1 MCGGAPGLTDE
12 VKRTIPLTSWRAT
25 FAAPFQPVG
34 VANLMSFSKILPLM
48 LAAAPLA
55 VAVPAWAQPVAP
67 SGPAAGVTTQLPRG
81 AAPSHYAIEV
91 TPDAANLKFTGRTT
105 IDVTV
110 TQAMPALVLN
120 AADLTISS
128 VTLTPVNDKA
138 AKGKAAKGTARIDAA
153 AQTVTFDFGKP
164 LQPGSYKLDIDYA
177 GVINQQANGLFALDY
192 TDNAG
197 KAKRALFTQFEAPDA
212 RRFVPSFDEPSYK
225 ATFDLSAVVP
235 ADQLAVSNMPVKSS
249 ADAGSGRKLVT
260 FGTSPKM
267 SSYLLFFGLGELE
280 RATKMA
286 GATEVGVI
294 TGKGN
299 TGKAQLALDASA
311 AILPYYNDYFGVPF
325 PLPKLDNVAGP
336 GQSQFFSAME
346 NWGAIFTFERA
357 LLVDPR
363 FTSESTRRTIYS
375 IVAHEMAHQWF
386 GDLVTMAWW
395 DDLWLNEGFA
405 SWMATKVT
413 DKLNPEWE
421 MLLSRVNGRERAMS
435 LDSLVTTHPILQ
447 KIHTVDEVNQAFDD
461 ITYEKGEAVI
471 TMLEGFAGED
481 AWRSGI
487 RAYMKQHA
495 YGNTVTDD
503 LWKAVEGAGA
513 KGVVGI
519 AHDFTSQPGIPLVK
533 VDSAQCQGGSTILSL
548 SQGEFSR
555 DRKDK
560 APLKW
565 NVPVMAQ
572 AIGQG
577 GGGTQQRLILNGSAQ
592 VTLPGCGAYL
602 INAGQTGYYRSLYP
616 EANLRSL
623 VRDFTRLTSMD
634 QIGLMADNFQLG
646 LGGYQ
651 PMGLALD
658 LIDAVPAT
666 ASPAVLAEVPGYLD
680 SAHTMLESDK
690 ASQARVA
697 AYASKK
703 LSPVLASVGFDAKPG
718 ENPQVPVLRSALVST
733 LGGMGDKAVVAEA
746 NKRFAALATNPS
758 ALDGP
763 LRNVWL
769 RIIAENADAATW
781 DKLRAM
787 ANGAKS
793 DLEKSTTFALLGA
806 AKDEKLAA
814 RALDLA
820 MTDEPGKT
828 TSAAII
834 SAVGGEHPMLAVDYV
849 LAHREQY
856 EAMIDVSARSQAIA
870 RLGGNSADPAMV
882 TKLDAYA
889 TQYLTPES
897 RKVVDRS
904 IAAIKTRIETRAR
917 LKPALIG
924 WFAKK

>member
-1 MCGGAPGLTDE
+1 
-12 VKRTIPLTSWRAT
+12 
-25 FAAPFQPVG
+25 
-34 VANLMSFSKILPLM
+34 MSFSKLSSLL

-55 VAVPAWAQPVAP
+55 LVQPVIAQTP
-67 SGPAAGVTTQLPRG
+67 AGPAPGITTQLPRG

-91 TPDAANLKFTGRTT
+91 VPDAANLKFTGKVT
-105 IDVTV
+105 IDLNVA
-110 TQAMPALVLN
+110 QEMPVLVLN
-120 AADLTISS
+120 AADLSISS
-128 VTLTPVNDKA
+128 VTLTP
-138 AKGKAAKGTARIDAA
+138 AKGKAVTGSAKIDAN
-153 AQTVTFDFGKP
+153 AQTVTLDFGKP
-164 LQPGSYKLDIDYA
+164 VQPGAYKLDIAYG
-177 GVINQQANGLFALDY
+177 GVINTQANGMFALDY
-192 TDNAG
+192 KDGAG
-197 KAKRALFTQFEAPDA
+197 AQKRALFTQFEAPDA

-225 ATFDLSAVVP
+225 ATFDLSAIVP
-235 ADQLAVSNMPVKSS
+235 TGQLAVSNMPVKASQ
-249 ADAGSGRKLVT
+249 DLGGGRTRVT

-280 RATKMA
+280 RATKMS

-311 AILPYYNDYFGVPF
+311 AILPWYNDYFGVPF

-357 LLVDPR
+357 LLVDPK
-363 FTSESTRRTIYS
+363 FTSEGTKRTIYS

-413 DKLNPEWE
+413 DKLQPEWE
-421 MLLSRVNGRERAMS
+421 MLLTRVGGRERAMA
-435 LDSLVTTHPILQ
+435 LDALATTHPVVQ

-481 AWRSGI
+481 VWRAGI
-487 RAYMKQHA
+487 RGYMKAHA

-513 KGVVGI
+513 KGLVGI

-533 VDSAQCQGGSTILSL
+533 VDSAQCQGGSTVLAL

-560 APLKW
+560 APLRW

-572 AIGQG
+572 TIGG
-577 GGGTQQRLILNGSAQ
+577 APQRLILNGTAS
-592 VTLPGCGAYL
+592 VTLPGCGAYV

-616 EANLRSL
+616 EANVKALAAG
-623 VRDFTRLTSMD
+623 FARLSSMD

-651 PMGLALD
+651 PIGLALD
-658 LIDAVPAT
+658 MVDAVPAD
-666 ASPAVLAEVPGYLD
+666 ASPAVLAEVPDYID
-680 SAHTMLESDK
+680 SAYTMLDGDRLG
-690 ASQARVA
+690 QARVA
-697 AYASKK
+697 AYASRK
-703 LSPVLASVGFDAKPG
+703 LGPVLKSVGFDAKPG
-718 ENPQVPVLRSALVST
+718 EGAQVPVLRSAVVST
-733 LGGMGDKAVVAEA
+733 LGSMGDRAVLAEA
-746 NKRFAALATNPS
+746 RRRFARPALME
-758 ALDGP
+758 GP

-769 RIIAENADAATW
+769 RIIAQNADAATW

-787 ANGAKS
+787 ANGATS
-793 DLEKSTTFALLGA
+793 ALDRSTLFALLGA
-806 AKDEKLAA
+806 AKNEGLGRK
-814 RALDLA
+814 ALDLA

-849 LAHREQY
+849 LAHRQQY

-870 RLGGNSADPAMV
+870 RLGGGSADPAMAA
-882 TKLDAYA
+882 KLDAYA
-889 TQYLTPES
+889 TKYLTPES

-904 IAAIKTRIETRAR
+904 ISAIRTRVETRAR
-917 LKPALIG
+917 LKPALNA
-924 WFAKK
+924 WFARK

>member
-1 MCGGAPGLTDE
+1 MSLT
-12 VKRTIPLTSWRAT
+12 
-25 FAAPFQPVG
+25 
-34 VANLMSFSKILPLM
+34 KILPFLV
-48 LAAAPLA
+48 AAAPLA
-55 VAVPAWAQPVAP
+55 ITTPALAQPAH
-67 SGPAAGVTTQLPRG
+67 SGPAADVTTQLPRG
-81 AAPSHYAIEV
+81 AAPSHYAITV
-91 TPDAANLKFTGRTT
+91 TPDAANLKFMGKVR
-105 IDVTV
+105 IDLTV
-110 TQAMPALVLN
+110 ARPMPTLVLN
-120 AADLTISS
+120 AADLTFGA
-128 VTLTPVNDKA
+128 VTLTP
-138 AKGKAAKGTARIDAA
+138 AKGKPVKGTAKVDAD
-153 AQTVTFDFGKP
+153 AQTVTFDFGGP
-164 LQPGSYKLDIDYA
+164 LAVGAYTLDIDYA
-177 GVINQQANGLFALDY
+177 GIINTQANGLFALDY

-197 KAKRALFTQFEAPDA
+197 ASKRALFTQFEAPDA

-235 ADQLAVSNMPVKSS
+235 ADQLAVGNMPVKSS
-249 ADAGSGRKLVT
+249 ANTAGGKKLVT
-260 FGTSPKM
+260 FGTTPKM
-267 SSYLLFFGLGELE
+267 SSYLLFFGLGELD

-286 GATEVGVI
+286 GSTEVGVI

-311 AILPYYNDYFGVPF
+311 AILPWYNDYFGVPY

-363 FTSESTRRTIYS
+363 FTSESTRRTIYG

-413 DKLNPEWE
+413 DKLNPQWE
-421 MLLSRVNGRERAMS
+421 MLLSRVDGRESAMS
-435 LDSLVTTHPILQ
+435 LDALATTHPVVQ
-447 KIHTVDEVNQAFDD
+447 KITTVDQVNQAFDA

-471 TMLEGFAGED
+471 AMLEGYAGED
-481 AWRSGI
+481 VWRNGI
-487 RAYMKQHA
+487 RAYMKAHA

-513 KGVVGI
+513 KGLVSI

-533 VDSAQCQGGSTILSL
+533 VDSAQCQGGNTVLTL

-560 APLKW
+560 TPLRW

-572 AIGQG
+572 TVG
-577 GGGTQQRLILNGSAQ
+577 GAPQRLILQGNGQ
-592 VTLPGCGAYL
+592 VTLPGCGAYVV
-602 INAGQTGYYRSLYP
+602 NAGQTGYFRSLYP
-616 EANLRSL
+616 EANVKALAK
-623 VRDFTRLTSMD
+623 DFTKLASID
-634 QIGLMADNFQLG
+634 QNGLLADNFQLG

-658 LIDAVPAT
+658 LVDAVPAT
-666 ASPAVLAEVPGYLD
+666 ASPAVMAEVPGYLN
-680 SAHTMLESDK
+680 SVYTMLESDK
-690 ASQARVA
+690 AAQARVA
-697 AYASKK
+697 AYGSAK
-703 LSPVLASVGFDAKPG
+703 LTPVLAGIGYDAKAG
-718 ENPQVPVLRSALVST
+718 EGPQVPVLRSSLIAT

-746 NKRFAALATNPS
+746 NKRFAALASNPA

-769 RIIAENADAATW
+769 RIIAANADQATW
-781 DKLRAM
+781 DRLRAM
-787 ANGAKS
+787 AKGAKT
-793 DLEKSTTFALLGA
+793 DLEKSTLFALLGA
-806 AKDEKLAA
+806 AKDEGLAA
-814 RALDLA
+814 KALDLA
-820 MTDEPGKT
+820 LTDEPGKT

-834 SAVGGEHPMLAVDYV
+834 AQVGAEHPMLAVDYV
-849 LAHREQY
+849 LAHRQQY
-856 EAMIDVSARSQAIA
+856 EALIDVSARSQALA
-870 RLGGNSADPAMV
+870 RLGGGSADPAMV

-889 TQYLTPES
+889 NQYLTPES
-897 RKVVDRS
+897 RKVVDRA

-917 LKPALIG
+917 LKPALTA
-924 WFAKK
+924 WFAGK

>member
-1 MCGGAPGLTDE
+1 M
-12 VKRTIPLTSWRAT
+12 T
-25 FAAPFQPVG
+25 FSR
-34 VANLMSFSKILPLM
+34 MSLLM

-55 VAVPAWAQPVAP
+55 LVQPALAQATADPAP
-67 SGPAAGVTTQLPRG
+67 AGPAPGITTQLPRG
-81 AAPSHYAIEV
+81 AAPRHYAIEV
-91 TPDAANLKFTGRTT
+91 KPDAANLKFSGKVT
-105 IDVTV
+105 IDLNVA
-110 TQAMPALVLN
+110 QAMPVLVLN
-120 AADLTISS
+120 AADLTVTS
-128 VTLTPVNDKA
+128 VTLSP
-138 AKGKAAKGTARIDAA
+138 AKGKAVKGTAKIDAA
-153 AQTVTFDFGKP
+153 AQTVSLDFGRP
-164 LQPGSYKLDIDYA
+164 VAPGSYKLDIVYA
-177 GVINQQANGLFALDY
+177 GVINTQANGLFALDY

-225 ATFDLSAVVP
+225 ATFDLSAIVP
-235 ADQLAVSNMPVKSS
+235 TGQLAVSNMPVKAST
-249 ADAGSGRKLVT
+249 DLGGGRTRVT

-267 SSYLLFFGLGELE
+267 SSYLLFFGLGDLE

-311 AILPYYNDYFGVPF
+311 AILPWYNDYFGVPF

-363 FTSESTRRTIYS
+363 FTSEGTRRTIYS

-413 DKLNPEWE
+413 DKLQPQWE
-421 MLLSRVNGRERAMS
+421 MLLTRVGGRERAMA
-435 LDSLVTTHPILQ
+435 LDALATTHAVVQ

-471 TMLEGFAGED
+471 TMLEGYAGED
-481 AWRSGI
+481 VWRQGI
-487 RAYMKQHA
+487 RAYMKAHA

-513 KGVVGI
+513 KGLVSI

-533 VDSAQCQGGSTILSL
+533 VDSAQCKGGSTVLAL

-560 APLKW
+560 TPLRW

-572 AIGQG
+572 TIGG
-577 GGGTQQRLILNGSAQ
+577 APQRLILNGTAS
-592 VTLPGCGAYL
+592 VTLPGCGAYV

-616 EANLRSL
+616 QANVQALAKG
-623 VRDFTRLTSMD
+623 FTRLSAMD

-651 PMGLALD
+651 PIGLALD
-658 LIDAVPAT
+658 MVDAVPAS
-666 ASPAVLAEVPGYLD
+666 ASPAVLAEVPDYLD
-680 SAHTMLESDK
+680 SAHMMLESDK
-690 ASQARVA
+690 AAQARVA
-697 AYASKK
+697 AYASRK
-703 LSPVLASVGFDAKPG
+703 LGPVLAGVGFDAKAG
-718 ENPQVPVLRSALVST
+718 EGPQVPVLRSALVAT

-746 NKRFAALATNPS
+746 KRRFAEPAL
-758 ALDGP
+758 LDGP

-769 RIIAENADAATW
+769 KIIAQNADAATW
-781 DKLRAM
+781 EKLRAM

-793 DLEKSTTFALLGA
+793 DLEKSTLFALLGA
-806 AKDEKLAA
+806 AKDEALAKK
-814 RALDLA
+814 ALDLA

-834 SAVGGEHPMLAVDYV
+834 SAVGAEHPMLAVDYV
-849 LAHREQY
+849 LAHRAQY
-856 EAMIDVSARSQAIA
+856 EALIDVSARSQAIA
-870 RLGGNSADPAMV
+870 RLGGGSADPAMV

-889 TQYLTPES
+889 SQYLTPES
-897 RKVVDRS
+897 RKVFDRS
-904 IAAIKTRIETRAR
+904 ISAIKTRIETRAR
-917 LKPALIG
+917 LKPALVA
-924 WFAKK
+924 WFGKK